1 MAETGILQLA
11 ASGQG
16 ERESAT
22 LEGRCKPTL
31 TNVAS
36 QRLHDVP
43 LTVARGQS
51 EGDKDA

>member
-1 MAETGILQLA
+1 MAETGILQLSV
-11 ASGQG
+11 SGQG

-31 TNVAS
+31 TNMDS
-36 QRLHDVP
+36 ERLHEIP

-51 EGDKDA
+51 ERENDA